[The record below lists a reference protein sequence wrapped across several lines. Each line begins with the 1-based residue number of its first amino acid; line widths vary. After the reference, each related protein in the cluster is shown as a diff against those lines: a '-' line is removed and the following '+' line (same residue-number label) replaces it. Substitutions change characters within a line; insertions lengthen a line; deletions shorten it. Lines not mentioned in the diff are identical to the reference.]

1 MSSNK
6 PSMYHIYG
14 RTSYPQPLEYV
25 DKLLAREISELQ
37 QNARLHPHEG
47 EWVELVAFPES
58 AIIQVRPR
66 KEA

>member
-25 DKLLAREISELQ
+25 DQVLASEISELRQ
-37 QNARLHPHEG
+37 HAPSPG
-47 EWVELVAFPES
+47 ENRAWVELVAFPEY

-66 KEA
+66 KDE